1 MAAVHILSHSG
12 LPGRDF
18 DRVLPRVEQ
27 ILGVP
32 VVPSVIRLD
41 VDRVFDQS
49 RRQYNSTA
57 LLAQLLAAD
66 FPATD
71 KRIAVVDVDL
81 YIPIL
86 TFVFGEAQLDA
97 QAAVVST
104 HRLSN
109 VFYGVEEDR
118 ILTLHPLEKEIVHEL
133 CHTFGLHHC
142 RQFECVMRSSTY
154 VEEIDLKKTEPCA
167 ACAQVLE
174 ERVQAF
180 LAQSGTPG
188 LAARPA
194 VL

>member
-1 MAAVHILSHSG
+1 VPAVHILNHTAY
-12 LPGRDF
+12 PQKEF
-18 DRVLPRVEQ
+18 DRAVGRVEAVM
-27 ILGVP
+27 GVQ
-32 VVPSVIRLD
+32 VVPSALRLD
-41 VDRVFDQS
+41 IDRVYDNS

-57 LLAQLLAAD
+57 LLAQLLDAGIP
-66 FPATD
+66 PAD

-109 VFYGVEEDR
+109 LFYGVEEDHVLAMTR
-118 ILTLHPLEKEIVHEL
+118 LEKEIVHEL

-154 VEEIDLKKTEPCA
+154 VEEIDLKKLEPCA
-167 ACAQVLE
+167 ACGEVLRE
-174 ERVQAF
+174 KVERF
-180 LAQSGTPG
+180 LKSG
-188 LAARPA
+188 
-194 VL
+194 